1 MIVNYPQTAYS
12 SSMYYNVPTILVCDK
27 QLWFFKKKS
36 LKMFNILKK
45 NKMAFEN
52 FEEAE
57 KYIVKNWDEIYSW
70 WNSAQVQKIRK
81 LYLKD
86 FFNIKKN
93 WFAEWSNFVS
103 NQKKLVFK

>member
-1 MIVNYPQTAYS
+1 MIINYPQTAYS

-70 WNSAQVQKIRK
+70 WNSVQVQKIRK
-81 LYLKD
+81 LYLED
-86 FFNIKKN
+86 FFNIKNN